1 MGPEVLPGTYK
12 VRVSYK
18 DQKSSEQTVR
28 VVPDPRSNR
37 PPEGRTANFA
47 ALERAGRVQ
56 EALAD
61 AVECINQTRS
71 DIDAVTAKLRTK
83 EGRERKEGDPPSPAA
98 GLMKSGR
105 ELRKKLDEIE
115 KRVWAPEGTKGILP
129 DTQADARLNYAL
141 RALGSSWD
149 APTPAQLAYLEL
161 AETETR
167 KVLDD
172 LNKLFAEDVAA
183 YRAKVKELD
192 VQLLREEPPIS
203 IGE

>member
-1 MGPEVLPGTYK
+1 M
-12 VRVSYK
+12 
-18 DQKSSEQTVR
+18 
-28 VVPDPRSNR
+28 
-37 PPEGRTANFA
+37 
-47 ALERAGRVQ
+47 Q

-61 AVECINQTRS
+61 AVERINQTRS
-71 DIDAVTAKLRTK
+71 DVDAVTAKLRAREEK
-83 EGRERKEGDPPSPAA
+83 DKKERKESTPETAPSPAA
-98 GLMKSGR
+98 GLIKSGR

-115 KRVWAPEGTKGILP
+115 KRLWAPEGIKGILP
-129 DTQADARLNYAL
+129 DTNADARINYAA
-141 RALGSSWD
+141 RAIGSSFD
-149 APTPAQLAYLEL
+149 APTPAQLGYLEL

-203 IGE
+203 IGG